1 MRFKEMTE
9 TVLIKVL
16 KQKKI
21 KFNSFRVNPEQYLD
35 EENEAIDEENE
46 AIGDN
51 LIEEVL
57 HMLKDVDGEPSIPA
71 TEELFVEKESVVL
84 EDDVEIEEVEKEE
97 TASAEEGE
105 VFAEELDVQA
115 SSSHSTDTAGTYQKR
130 MKSGFFGKRR
140 R

>member
-1 MRFKEMTE
+1 MRFKEMPE

-21 KFNSFRVNPEQYLD
+21 KFNSFRVNPEQYL
-35 EENEAIDEENE
+35 DEENE

>member
-1 MRFKEMTE
+1 MRFKEMPE

-35 EENEAIDEENE
+35 EENEAI
-46 AIGDN
+46 GDN

-57 HMLKDVDGEPSIPA
+57 HMLKDDDDQNNVPI
-71 TEELFVEKESVVL
+71 TEDLFVKKESVVL
-84 EDDVEIEEVEKEE
+84 EEDVEEEEAASGEE
-97 TASAEEGE
+97 SE
-105 VFAEELDVQA
+105 VFSEGVDEQT
-115 SSSHSTDTAGTYQKR
+115 SSSSPTADTTGSYQKR